1 MKPSNPPIL
10 LHADRLTLN
19 HPGRTLFAD
28 LRFDIRPGLSF
39 VRGGD
44 GRGKTSLLRLM
55 AGDLKPDAGRIERT
69 APDVFWFDPR
79 DPKLDDLGL
88 RAWLARQR
96 EGFSHWDAARESQLL
111 TAFDLVSHLDKT
123 FFMVSTGT
131 RRKIGLVAAFASGAA
146 LTLLDTPY
154 AALDASARDVVTQLL
169 DGAARQ
175 SVRAVVVADF
185 ELPTGLQ
192 ASALSRLI
200 DLGD

>member
-1 MKPSNPPIL
+1 MNTPNSPVL
-10 LHADRLTLN
+10 LQADRPELRL
-19 HPGRTLFAD
+19 PGRTLFAD
-28 LRFDIRPGLSF
+28 LRFDIRPGLTF

-55 AGDLKPDAGRIERT
+55 AGDLKPAAGRIERA
-69 APDVFWFDPR
+69 APELFWFDPR
-79 DPKLDDLGL
+79 DPGLDDVGL
-88 RAWLARQR
+88 RTWLARQR
-96 EGFSHWDAARESQLL
+96 ACFSDWDAARESQLL
-111 TAFDLVSHLDKT
+111 AAFELVAHLDKT

-169 DGAARQ
+169 DDAARQ
-175 SVRAVVVADF
+175 SVRAFVVADF
-185 ELPTGLQ
+185 ELPPGPE
-192 ASALSRLI
+192 ASPLSGLI

>member
-1 MKPSNPPIL
+1 MNTPSAAL
-10 LHADRLTLN
+10 LQADCPQVR

-28 LRFDIRPGLSF
+28 LRFDVRPGLTF

-55 AGDLKPDAGRIERT
+55 AGDFKPDAGRIERA
-69 APDVFWFDPR
+69 APEVFWFDPR
-79 DPKLDDLGL
+79 DPGLDDVGL
-88 RAWLARQR
+88 RAWLAQQRQ
-96 EGFSHWDAARESQLL
+96 GFTHWDAQQESQLL
-111 TAFDLVSHLDKT
+111 TAFDLMPHLDKT

-169 DGAARQ
+169 DDAARQ
-175 SVRAVVVADF
+175 SVRGVVVADF
-185 ELPTGLQ
+185 ELPPGLE
-192 ASALSRLI
+192 ATPLSGLI

>member
-1 MKPSNPPIL
+1 MKPSHSPVL

-28 LRFDIRPGLSF
+28 LTFDIHPGLTF

-44 GRGKTSLLRLM
+44 GCGKTSLLHLM
-55 AGDLKPDAGRIERT
+55 AGELKPETGHIERT
-69 APDVFWFDPR
+69 APELFWFDPLE
-79 DPKLDDLGL
+79 PGLDDVGL
-88 RAWLARQR
+88 RAWLAQQHQ
-96 EGFSHWDAARESQLL
+96 GFSHWNAQRESQLL
-111 TAFDLVSHLDKT
+111 TAFDLAPHLDKT

-154 AALDASARDVVTQLL
+154 AALDASARDAVTQLL

-175 SVRAVVVADF
+175 MVRAVVVADF
-185 ELPTGLQ
+185 ELPPGLE
-192 ASALSRLI
+192 ATPLSGLI